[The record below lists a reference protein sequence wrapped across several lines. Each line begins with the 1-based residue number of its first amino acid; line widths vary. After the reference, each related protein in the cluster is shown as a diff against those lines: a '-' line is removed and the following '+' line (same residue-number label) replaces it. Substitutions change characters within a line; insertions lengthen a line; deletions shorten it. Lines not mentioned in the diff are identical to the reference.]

1 MALKQ
6 AEELWK
12 EKIVIF
18 GYGLLGTVPVWC
30 SEKGESWMDRK
41 EILDTALREMRED
54 MLAQRRKTCSEREE
68 RLYLETDELA
78 GKTWDILRKRLS
90 GEERQTVE
98 SYFLKINVLAQ
109 DEGEYLYIRGIKD
122 GIKLMK
128 ELEIL

>member
-1 MALKQ
+1 
-6 AEELWK
+6 
-12 EKIVIF
+12 
-18 GYGLLGTVPVWC
+18 
-30 SEKGESWMDRK
+30 MDRK
-41 EILDTALREMRED
+41 EILETVLREMRED

-78 GKTWDILRKRLS
+78 GKAWDILSKRLS
-90 GEERQTVE
+90 GEEKQTVE

>member
-6 AEELWK
+6 AEELRK
-12 EKIVIF
+12 EKIVTF
-18 GYGLLGTVPVWC
+18 GYGLLETVPVWC

-41 EILDTALREMRED
+41 EILETALREMRED
-54 MLAQRRKTCSEREE
+54 MLAQRRKTCSESEE
-68 RLYLETDELA
+68 RLYSETDELA
-78 GKTWDILRKRLS
+78 EKAWDILSKRLS

-122 GIKLMK
+122 GVKLMK

>member
-1 MALKQ
+1 
-6 AEELWK
+6 
-12 EKIVIF
+12 
-18 GYGLLGTVPVWC
+18 
-30 SEKGESWMDRK
+30 MDRK

-98 SYFLKINVLAQ
+98 SYFLKINVRAQ

-122 GIKLMK
+122 GVKLMK